1 MKDELQKL
9 KGQQADLRKAM
20 RQNRKEARN
29 ATKRKNRLVKAL
41 RKLLKVKAFSS
52 RRERSFVQ
60 TVQRLTLYCLLSGS
74 SCPLLVCVHT
84 IVASLRHVVLLSDVL
99 LFHFLSCAVSEFAS
113 KIPRYLVSGNSSKAD
128 GLVVCEAA
136 KMLSKEDLKL
146 LIEAKEAREAQKP
159 CYALCRLC

>member
-41 RKLLKVKAFSS
+41 RQFLKVKAFSS

-60 TVQRLTLYCLLSGS
+60 TVQRLALYCLIIIGFFVS
-74 SCPLLVCVHT
+74 PLGVCTLMYQV
-84 IVASLRHVVLLSDVL
+84 SDLLRS
-99 LFHFLSCAVSEFAS
+99 
-113 KIPRYLVSGNSSKAD
+113 
-128 GLVVCEAA
+128 LVV
-136 KMLSKEDLKL
+136 
-146 LIEAKEAREAQKP
+146 
-159 CYALCRLC
+159 

>member
-52 RRERSFVQ
+52 RREQAFVQ
-60 TVQRLTLYCLLSGS
+60 TVQRLTLYYCLLSGS
-74 SCPLLVCVHT
+74 SCPPWCVYT
-84 IVASLRHVVLLSDVL
+84 DVSSLRCVVWLSAVL

-113 KIPRYLVSGNSSKAD
+113 KVPRYLVSGNSSK
-128 GLVVCEAA
+128 GMGWWYVRQPRCC
-136 KMLSKEDLKL
+136 
-146 LIEAKEAREAQKP
+146 QKKI
-159 CYALCRLC
+159 